1 MSRPIRS
8 LLNQRFGSLVVIAGP
23 FRSPRNAEK
32 TRFEAAWKCQ
42 CDCGKFWFV
51 SSGHLSQSNVTSCGC
66 VRSQLAKTKRRKKEV
81 AHA

>member
-1 MSRPIRS
+1 MTRKTKS
-8 LLNQRFGSLVVIAGP
+8 LIGLTFGSLTVIDGP
-23 FRSPRNAEK
+23 FRSPRNAER

-66 VRSQLAKTKRRKKEV
+66 VRAKLALTKRKRRLT
-81 AHA
+81 HAQ